1 MSAPLAVDLFSG
13 LDGWGEAFIAEGY
26 HVLSIDIVD
35 MRKELGQP
43 PLEGHELLLE
53 DIHTLD
59 GRCCKDANVIVASPP
74 CQKYSYMAMPWKK
87 AKALAA
93 WYRESP
99 ERIAELNA
107 LFNAC
112 FRIQREA
119 SEAAGRHI
127 PLIVENVCGAQKWGR
142 ASSMALRIVFFMG
155 GCPRADADCSI
166 GIQSARPELE

>member
-1 MSAPLAVDLFSG
+1 MADLPLAVDLYSG

-26 HVLSIDIVD
+26 RVQSVDLVD
-35 MRKELGQP
+35 MRKELGLP
-43 PLEGHELLLE
+43 PLEGNALLLE
-53 DIHTLD
+53 DVLTFD
-59 GRCCKDANVIVASPP
+59 GSRCKDAAVIVASPP
-74 CQKYSYMAMPWKK
+74 CTEPSYRAMPWKR
-87 AKALAA
+87 AKALNAIG
-93 WYRESP
+93 P
-99 ERIAELNA
+99 PHKFIA

-155 GCPRADADCSI
+155 GCPRADAD
-166 GIQSARPELE
+166 